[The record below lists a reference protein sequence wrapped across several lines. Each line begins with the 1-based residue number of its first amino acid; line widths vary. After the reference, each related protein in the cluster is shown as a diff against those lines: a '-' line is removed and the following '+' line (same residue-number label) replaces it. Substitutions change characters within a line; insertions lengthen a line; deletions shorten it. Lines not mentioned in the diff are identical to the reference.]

1 MGKNEHVKTW
11 FTGRHDKIS
20 WSALLEP
27 CGFIG
32 DDFSSLFYDQGLLQ
46 CLIDLGQV
54 TTALIHV
61 DGVVTRRFV
70 IIKHCG

>member
-1 MGKNEHVKTW
+1 MKIW

-20 WSALLEP
+20 WSAVLPP

-32 DDFSSLFYDQGLLQ
+32 DNFSLLFYDQGLLQ

-70 IIKHCG
+70 IVEHCG

>member
-1 MGKNEHVKTW
+1 MGKTQHVKTW

-20 WSALLEP
+20 WSALLQP

-32 DDFSSLFYDQGLLQ
+32 DNFSLLFHDQGLLQ

-61 DGVVTRRFV
+61 DGVVTRRFA
-70 IIKHCG
+70 ITEHCV

>member
-32 DDFSSLFYDQGLLQ
+32 YDFSLLFYNQGLLQ

>member
-1 MGKNEHVKTW
+1 MGKKQHVKIW
-11 FTGRHDKIS
+11 FTGRHNKIS
-20 WSALLEP
+20 WSAVLP
-27 CGFIG
+27 HCGFIG
-32 DDFSSLFYDQGLLQ
+32 DNFSLLFYDQGLLQ

-70 IIKHCG
+70 IVERCG

>member
-1 MGKNEHVKTW
+1 MKIW

-20 WSALLEP
+20 WSAVLP
-27 CGFIG
+27 HCGFIG
-32 DDFSSLFYDQGLLQ
+32 DNFSLLFYDKGLLQ

-70 IIKHCG
+70 IIEHCG

>member
-1 MGKNEHVKTW
+1 MGKMQHVKIW
-11 FTGRHDKIS
+11 FTGRHNKIS
-20 WSALLEP
+20 WSAVLP
-27 CGFIG
+27 HCGFIG
-32 DDFSSLFYDQGLLQ
+32 DDFSLLFYDQGLLQ

>member
-1 MGKNEHVKTW
+1 MGKKQHVKIW
-11 FTGRHDKIS
+11 FTGRHNKIS
-20 WSALLEP
+20 WSAVLP
-27 CGFIG
+27 HCGFIG
-32 DDFSSLFYDQGLLQ
+32 DNFSLLFYDQGLLQ

-70 IIKHCG
+70 TIEHCG